1 MKKNICI
8 LALTILG
15 ITRTYAQTEKSDSAS
30 ERRNDVLISPI
41 ELIASP
47 LLNISY
53 ERLIAE
59 NMGIGVN
66 GMFYFKDKKEYY
78 DSGFS
83 QISPFYRMYFGKKFA
98 SGFFV
103 EGFVPITSTKEY
115 YTVYYSDETSYSFK
129 NEEEKRTTVGIG
141 IGLGGKWV
149 TRNNIVFE
157 VSGGIAKR
165 FGSDKNTYYYD
176 NDNLTAKGMLGIGYR
191 F

>member
-157 VSGGIAKR
+157 VSGGIARR

>member
-1 MKKNICI
+1 MKKN
-8 LALTILG
+8 LTLFALTIMG
-15 ITRTYAQTEKSDSAS
+15 ITGIYAQTENPTATS
-30 ERRNDVLISPI
+30 ERKNDVIISPI

-53 ERLIAE
+53 ERLISE
-59 NMGIGVN
+59 NMGVGVN
-66 GMFYFKDKKEYY
+66 GMFYFRDNKDYY

-83 QISPFYRMYFGKKFA
+83 QISPFYRMYFGKKYA

-115 YTVYYSDETSYSFK
+115 YSTYTELPPYFNN
-129 NEEEKRTTVGIG
+129 NEERRTTVGIG
-141 IGLGGKWV
+141 VGLGGKWV

-157 VSGGIAKR
+157 VSGGIARR
-165 FGSDKNTYYYD
+165 FGSSGDNYYYD
-176 NDNLTAKGMLGIGYR
+176 NDNLTGKGMLGIGYR